1 MSDRTTTVVFD
12 LETVQ
17 DRELLDLN
25 FSKDKFAPHMAH
37 EIVALSVATF
47 KRQNFR
53 KDDCIEIC
61 SLGSAKGSEREM
73 LTAFVGYIHREKP
86 RMVGFNSRS
95 FDIEVL
101 KYRCFRH
108 GIQFPAFYQMGS
120 KWDSYRSRYSP
131 DWNFDLMDFLT
142 NYGASPKFSLDLA
155 SRAIGLP
162 GKFGISG
169 VDVGQYY
176 LDGRQKE
183 IREYCE
189 TDVIATSAMMLRVMH
204 LTGELSTQA
213 FRTSA
218 KVFIDYLH
226 KIAENKPHVKE
237 FLGLLDIDRLTDVV
251 PSLEDLVANSSANT
265 GSDLS
270 MPSQGLQL

>member
-1 MSDRTTTVVFD
+1 MTEHKTIAVFD

-17 DRELLDLN
+17 DRELLDIK
-25 FSKDKFAPHMAH
+25 FPKDKFAPHMAH

-47 KRQNFR
+47 KRENPAAGGTLKIR
-53 KDDCIEIC
+53 

-73 LTAFVGYIHREKP
+73 LSAFVGYIDREKP

-95 FDIEVL
+95 FDVEVL
-101 KYRCFRH
+101 KFRCFRH
-108 GIQFPAFYQMGS
+108 GIQFPAFYQLGS

-176 LDGRQKE
+176 IDGKQEE
-183 IREYCE
+183 IRQYCE

-204 LTGELSTQA
+204 LTGELSTKGFQQ
-213 FRTSA
+213 SA
-218 KVFIDYLH
+218 NSFLDYLH
-226 KIAENKPHVKE
+226 RIAEKKPHVDE
-237 FLGLLDIDRLTDVV
+237 FLTLLDIDRFKDVISSLEEQMGK
-251 PSLEDLVANSSANT
+251 PSLC
-265 GSDLS
+265 GRSDQHVQS
-270 MPSQGLQL
+270 NGLQQ